1 MRPRVSAQPQEPRI
15 PRRRAPIAITIGIV
29 VVLVIAFFVFT
40 GLYAD
45 VLWYQQLGFLSV
57 LTTEW
62 IARASL
68 FVIGF
73 LAMALPVWGS
83 IQIAYR
89 TRPVY
94 AKLNS
99 QLDRYQEVFEPL
111 RRLAM
116 YGIPVVLGVFAG
128 VSASSRWE
136 VTLAWLNRTPFGQTD
151 PQFGLDIGFY
161 IFELPFYRGV
171 VGFASA
177 VVLLSVLLVI
187 ATNYLYG
194 AIRVSGREVVISKS
208 ARIQIAVTAG
218 IYLLLQGISIWLDQY
233 ATVTES
239 GSLITGAAYTDVNA
253 VIPGRGILAGVAV
266 VVAVLFFVT
275 AIIGRWRLPLIGT
288 ALLIVTSLLIG
299 TLYPWVVQR
308 FQVDPSAK
316 SLEAPYIQRNIDLT
330 RDAYGVAEVE
340 EIPFEA
346 KTDAEPG
353 ALRSDAETTANI
365 RLMDPLVISPAFEQL
380 EQFRQYYQFP
390 KQLDVDRY
398 DIDGETQDTVVA
410 VRDVKLSG
418 LGDAETWF
426 NSHLVYTHG
435 YGLVAAAG
443 NQRSVDGQPVF
454 IQSGIPQSGTLGDFE
469 PRVYFGEGSPQY
481 SIVGGPKGSDP
492 IELDYPAG
500 GDNEQQTQTT
510 FAGDGGPKLDNV
522 FTKLVYALKFQSEQI
537 FLSDEV
543 TTDSQIL
550 YDRDPI
556 QRVQKVAPYLTLDSD
571 TYPTVVDGRIVWVVD
586 GYTLSD
592 QYPYSNKV
600 SMSEAIADSEGLT
613 PSLAFDEVNYIRN
626 SVKATVDA
634 YDGTVTLYAWDE
646 EDPMLQTWQKVFPT
660 TVEPMSKMSGELMSH
675 VRYPSDLFKVQRAV
689 LGRYHVTEASP
700 FYSREDAW
708 TTPKEPTAGA
718 NTALLQPPYYL
729 TMQMPGQDAPAYS
742 LYSTFIPEARGDQ
755 SRNVLRGYLA
765 VDSDAG
771 AEDGK
776 RSDGYGKLRLLTLPE
791 DDNVPGPGQVQ
802 AKFNS
807 DPSVSQ
813 SLNLLKQ
820 GQSDVINGN
829 LLTVPVGGGLL
840 YVQPVYV
847 KSTGNTSYPLL
858 QKVLVAFGDQIAFQ
872 DTLDQA
878 LNVLFGGDSGA
889 TTGDENVEP
898 EPGGEGENGGS
909 TPTTPETPSDEMQA
923 LLNQAKQALKNKKT
937 ALAEGD
943 WTAYGQ
949 ADAQLADI
957 ISKMIAL
964 TDESGGGTTDGGTT
978 DGGTTDGGSGD

>member
-1 MRPRVSAQPQEPRI
+1 VSAQPQEPRI
-15 PRRRAPIAITIGIV
+15 PRRRAPIVITIGV
-29 VVLVIAFFVFT
+29 VVALVIAFFVFT

-62 IARASL
+62 VARVSL
-68 FVIGF
+68 FLIGF

-161 IFELPFYRGV
+161 VFELPFYRSV

-218 IYLLLQGISIWLDQY
+218 VYLLLQGISIWLDQY

-253 VIPGRGILAGVAV
+253 VIPGRGILAGISV
-266 VVAVLFFVT
+266 VVAILFFIT
-275 AIIGRWRLPLIGT
+275 AVIGRWRLPLIGT
-288 ALLIVTSLLIG
+288 ALLIVTSLIIG

-330 RDAYGVAEVE
+330 RDAYDVADVE
-340 EIPFEA
+340 EIPYQA

-365 RLMDPLVISPAFEQL
+365 RLMDPLVISPAFAQL

-398 DIDGETQDTVVA
+398 ELDGKTQDTVVA
-410 VRDVKLSG
+410 VRDLELAG
-418 LGDAETWF
+418 LGEAASWYNT
-426 NSHLVYTHG
+426 HLVYTHG
-435 YGLVAAAG
+435 YGMVAAAG

-454 IQSGIPQSGTLGDFE
+454 LQSGIPQTGSLGDFE
-469 PRVYFGEGSPQY
+469 PRVYFGESSPQY
-481 SIVGGPKGSDP
+481 SIVGGPKDSDP

-500 GDNEQQTQTT
+500 GENEEQTQTT
-510 FAGDGGPKLDNV
+510 FKGDGGPKLDNV

-613 PSLAFDEVNYIRN
+613 PSLAFDEINYIRN

-634 YDGTVTLYAWDE
+634 YDGTVTLYAWDDQ
-646 EDPMLQTWQKVFPT
+646 DPVLKTWQKVFPS
-660 TVEPMSKMSGELMSH
+660 TVKPMSKMSSELMSH
-675 VRYPSDLFKVQRAV
+675 VRYPSDLFKVQRAI
-689 LGRYHVTEASP
+689 LGRYHVTQANP
-700 FYSREDAW
+700 FYSQEDAW
-708 TTPKEPTAGA
+708 TTPKEPTAGS

-729 TMQMPGQDAPAYS
+729 TMQVPGQDAPAYS

-755 SRNVLRGYLA
+755 SRNLLRGYLA

-771 AEDGK
+771 DEAGK
-776 RSDGYGKLRLLTLPE
+776 RSTSYGKLRLLTLPE

-898 EPGGEGENGGS
+898 GTGAGDGDNGGS
-909 TPTTPETPSDEMQA
+909 PTTPTTPSDEMQA
-923 LLNQAKQALKNKKT
+923 LLNQAKQALKNKQT

-943 WTAYGQ
+943 WAGYGE

-964 TDESGGGTTDGGTT
+964 SDAEQTGSTGDGSSSDSGN
-978 DGGTTDGGSGD
+978 

>member
-1 MRPRVSAQPQEPRI
+1 MSAQTQEPRI
-15 PRRRAPIAITIGIV
+15 PRRRAPIVITIGV
-29 VVLVIAFFVFT
+29 VALLVIGFFVFV

-45 VLWYQQLGFLSV
+45 VLWYDQLGFLNV

-62 IARASL
+62 VARIVL
-68 FVIGF
+68 FLIGF
-73 LAMALPVWGS
+73 VAMAVPVWAS

-136 VTLAWLNRTPFGQTD
+136 LTLTWLNRTPFGTTD
-151 PQFGLDIGFY
+151 PQFGFDVGFY
-161 IFELPFYRGV
+161 VFELPFYRSL

-177 VVLLSVLLVI
+177 VVLLSLLLVI

-194 AIRVSGREVVISKS
+194 SIRVSGREVVISKS

-218 IYLLLQGISIWLDQY
+218 VYLLLQAISIWFDQY
-233 ATVTES
+233 ATVTENS
-239 GSLITGAAYTDVNA
+239 TLMTGAAYTDVNA
-253 VIPGRGILAGVAV
+253 VIPGRGILAAIAAV
-266 VVAVLFFVT
+266 VALLFFVT

-288 ALLIVTSLLIG
+288 ALLIVSSLIIG
-299 TLYPWVVQR
+299 SLYPWVIQR
-308 FQVDPSAK
+308 FQVDPSART
-316 SLEAPYIQRNIDLT
+316 LEAPYIERNIDLT
-330 RDAYGVAEVE
+330 RDAYGVADIET
-340 EIPFEA
+340 IPFEA

-353 ALRSDAETTANI
+353 ALRSDAATTANI
-365 RLMDPLVISPAFEQL
+365 RLMDPLVISPAFQQL

-390 KQLDVDRY
+390 DALDVDRY
-398 DIDGETQDTVVA
+398 DIDGTTQDTVVA
-410 VRDVKLSG
+410 VRDLALAG

-426 NSHLVYTHG
+426 NSHIVYTHG

-454 IQSGIPQSGTLGDFE
+454 LQSGIPSTGVLGEFE
-469 PRVYFGEGSPQY
+469 PRVYFGEDSPAY
-481 SIVGGPKGSDP
+481 SIVGAPEGADP
-492 IELDYPAG
+492 VELDYPAG
-500 GDNEQQTQTT
+500 ADSSDQTYTT
-510 FAGDGGPKLDNV
+510 FEGDGGPKLDNV

-537 FLSDEV
+537 FLSDAV
-543 TTDSQIL
+543 TDESQII

-556 QRVQKVAPYLTLDSD
+556 ERVKKVAPYLTLDSD
-571 TYPTVVDGRIVWVVD
+571 TYPSVVDGRVVWIVD
-586 GYTLSD
+586 GYTLTD

-600 SMSEAIADSEGLT
+600 SMSEAIADSEGL
-613 PSLAFDEVNYIRN
+613 PQSLPFDEVNYIRN

-634 YDGTVTLYAWDE
+634 YDGSVTLYAWDE
-646 EDPMLQTWQKVFPT
+646 QDPILQTWQKIFPST
-660 TVEPMSKMSGELMSH
+660 LESMDEMSGALLSH
-675 VRYPSDLFKVQRAV
+675 VRYPADLFKMQRAV
-689 LGRYHVTEASP
+689 LGRYHVTNPGS

-708 TTPKEPTAGA
+708 TTPNDPTGGA
-718 NTALLQPPYYL
+718 NTTLLQPPYYL
-729 TMQMPGQDAPAYS
+729 TMQMPGQDVPSYS
-742 LYSTFIPEARGDQ
+742 LYSTFIPEARGEQ

-771 AEDGK
+771 STDGERAE
-776 RSDGYGKLRLLTLPE
+776 GYGKLRLLTLPE

-802 AKFNS
+802 NTFNG
-807 DPSVSQ
+807 DPTVSQ

-820 GQSDVINGN
+820 GQSEVINGN

-872 DTLDQA
+872 DTLDLA
-878 LNVLFGGDSGA
+878 LDVLFGGDSGA
-889 TTGDENVEP
+889 AAGDEEVEP
-898 EPGGEGENGGS
+898 GTEPTAPPEEG
-909 TPTTPETPSDEMQA
+909 TPTTPTAPSDEVQA
-923 LLNQAKQALKNKKT
+923 LLNEAKVALQNKQA
-937 ALAEGD
+937 ALADGD
-943 WTAYGQ
+943 WAAYGV
-949 ADAQLADI
+949 ADAQLAEI
-957 ISKMIAL
+957 IAELITL
-964 TDESGGGTTDGGTT
+964 TSPESAG
-978 DGGTTDGGSGD
+978 

>member
-1 MRPRVSAQPQEPRI
+1 MSAQTQEPRI
-15 PRRRAPIAITIGIV
+15 PRRRAPILITIGV
-29 VVLVIAFFVFT
+29 VALLVIGFFVFV

-45 VLWYQQLGFLSV
+45 VLWYDQLGFLNV

-62 IARASL
+62 IARIVL
-68 FVIGF
+68 FLIGF
-73 LAMALPVWGS
+73 LAMAVPVWAS
-83 IQIAYR
+83 IQLAYR

-116 YGIPVVLGVFAG
+116 YGIPAVLGVFAG

-136 VTLAWLNRTPFGQTD
+136 LTLMWLNRTPFGTND
-151 PQFGLDIGFY
+151 PQFGFDVGFY
-161 IFELPFYRGV
+161 VFELPFYRSI

-177 VVLLSVLLVI
+177 VVLLSLLLVI

-194 AIRVSGREVVISKS
+194 SIRVSGREVVISKS

-218 IYLLLQGISIWLDQY
+218 IYLLLQAISIWFDQY
-233 ATVTES
+233 ATVTENS
-239 GSLITGAAYTDVNA
+239 TLMTGAAYTDVNA
-253 VIPGRGILAGVAV
+253 VIPGRGILAAIAA

-288 ALLIVTSLLIG
+288 ALLIVSSLIIG
-299 TLYPWVVQR
+299 SLYPWVIQR
-308 FQVDPSAK
+308 FQVDPSAR
-316 SLEAPYIQRNIDLT
+316 SLEAPYIERNIDQT
-330 RDAYGVAEVE
+330 RDAYGVADIES
-340 EIPFEA
+340 IPFEA

-353 ALRSDAETTANI
+353 ALRSDAATTANI
-365 RLMDPLVISPAFEQL
+365 RLMDPLVISPAFQQL

-390 KQLDVDRY
+390 DALDVDRY
-398 DIDGETQDTVVA
+398 DIDGTTQDTVVA
-410 VRDVKLSG
+410 VRDLALSG

-426 NSHLVYTHG
+426 NSHIVYTHG

-454 IQSGIPQSGTLGDFE
+454 LQSGIPSTGVLGEFE
-469 PRVYFGEGSPQY
+469 PRVYFGEDSPSY
-481 SIVGGPKGSDP
+481 SIVGAPEGSDP
-492 IELDYPAG
+492 VELDYPAAG
-500 GDNEQQTQTT
+500 ASTDEQTYTT
-510 FAGDGGPKLDNV
+510 FEGDGGPKLDNV

-537 FLSDEV
+537 FLSDAV
-543 TTDSQIL
+543 NDDSQIL

-556 QRVQKVAPYLTLDSD
+556 ERVKKVAPYLTLDSD
-571 TYPTVVDGRIVWVVD
+571 TYPSVVDGRVVWSVD
-586 GYTLSD
+586 GYTLTD

-600 SMSEAIADSEGLT
+600 SMSDAIADSET
-613 PSLAFDEVNYIRN
+613 QAPALAFDEVNYIRN

-634 YDGTVTLYAWDE
+634 YDGSVKLYAWDDQ
-646 EDPMLQTWQKVFPT
+646 DPILQTWQKIFPST
-660 TVEPMSKMSGELMSH
+660 LEPMSKMSGDLLSH
-675 VRYPSDLFKVQRAV
+675 VRYPADLFKMQRAI
-689 LGRYHVTEASP
+689 LGRYHVTNPGS

-708 TTPKEPTAGA
+708 TTPNDPTAA
-718 NTALLQPPYYL
+718 SNTQLLQPPYYL
-729 TMQMPGQDAPAYS
+729 TMQMPGQDVPAYS
-742 LYSTFIPEARGDQ
+742 LYSTFIPEARGEQ

-771 AEDGK
+771 STDGERAE
-776 RSDGYGKLRLLTLPE
+776 GYGKLRLLTLPE

-802 AKFNS
+802 NTFNG
-807 DPSVSQ
+807 DPTVSQ

-820 GQSDVINGN
+820 GQSEVINGN

-872 DTLDQA
+872 DTLDLA
-878 LNVLFGGDSGA
+878 LDVLFGGDSGA
-889 TTGDENVEP
+889 AAGDEEVEP
-898 EPGGEGENGGS
+898 GT
-909 TPTTPETPSDEMQA
+909 TPTTPPEGGEQPTTPTVPNDETQA
-923 LLNQAKQALKNKKT
+923 LLNEAKVALQNKQA
-937 ALAEGD
+937 ALAAGD
-943 WTAYGQ
+943 WAAYGA
-949 ADAQLADI
+949 ADAQLAEI
-957 ISKMIAL
+957 IAQLIEL
-964 TDESGGGTTDGGTT
+964 NQPDTNPQ
-978 DGGTTDGGSGD
+978 

>member
-1 MRPRVSAQPQEPRI
+1 MSAQPQEPRI
-15 PRRRAPIAITIGIV
+15 PRRRAPIVITIGV
-29 VVLVIAFFVFT
+29 VVALVIAFFVFT

-62 IARASL
+62 VARVSL
-68 FVIGF
+68 FLIGF

-161 IFELPFYRGV
+161 VFELPFYRSV

-218 IYLLLQGISIWLDQY
+218 VYLLLQGISIWLDQY

-253 VIPGRGILAGVAV
+253 VIPGRGILAGISV
-266 VVAVLFFVT
+266 VVAILFFIT
-275 AIIGRWRLPLIGT
+275 AVIGRWRLPLIGT
-288 ALLIVTSLLIG
+288 ALLIVTSLIIG

-330 RDAYGVAEVE
+330 RDAYDVADVE
-340 EIPFEA
+340 EIPYQA

-365 RLMDPLVISPAFEQL
+365 RLMDPLVISPAFAQL

-398 DIDGETQDTVVA
+398 ELDGKTQDTVVA
-410 VRDVKLSG
+410 VRDLELAG
-418 LGDAETWF
+418 LGEAASWYNT
-426 NSHLVYTHG
+426 HLVYTHG
-435 YGLVAAAG
+435 YGMVAAAG

-454 IQSGIPQSGTLGDFE
+454 LQSGIPQTGSLGDFE
-469 PRVYFGEGSPQY
+469 PRVYFGESSPQY
-481 SIVGGPKGSDP
+481 SIVGGPKDSDP

-500 GDNEQQTQTT
+500 GENEEQTQTT
-510 FAGDGGPKLDNV
+510 FKGDGGPKLDNV

-613 PSLAFDEVNYIRN
+613 PSLAFDEINYIRN

-634 YDGTVTLYAWDE
+634 YDGTVTLYAWDDQ
-646 EDPMLQTWQKVFPT
+646 DPVLKTWQKVFPS
-660 TVEPMSKMSGELMSH
+660 TVKPMSKMSSELMSH
-675 VRYPSDLFKVQRAV
+675 VRYPSDLFKVQRAI
-689 LGRYHVTEASP
+689 LGRYHVTQANP
-700 FYSREDAW
+700 FYSQEDAW
-708 TTPKEPTAGA
+708 TTPKEPTAGS

-729 TMQMPGQDAPAYS
+729 TMQVPGQDAPAYS

-755 SRNVLRGYLA
+755 SRNLLRGYLA

-771 AEDGK
+771 DEAGK
-776 RSDGYGKLRLLTLPE
+776 RSTSYGKLRLLTLPE

-898 EPGGEGENGGS
+898 GTGAGDGDNGGS
-909 TPTTPETPSDEMQA
+909 PTTPTTPSDEMQA
-923 LLNQAKQALKNKKT
+923 LLNQAKQALKNKQT

-943 WTAYGQ
+943 WAGYGE

-964 TDESGGGTTDGGTT
+964 SDAEQTGSTGDGSSSDSGN
-978 DGGTTDGGSGD
+978 

>member
-1 MRPRVSAQPQEPRI
+1 MSAQPQEPRI

-660 TVEPMSKMSGELMSH
+660 TIEPMSKMSGELMSH

>member
-1 MRPRVSAQPQEPRI
+1 MSAQPQEPRI

-923 LLNQAKQALKNKKT
+923 LLNQAKQALKNKQT

-978 DGGTTDGGSGD
+978 DGGSGD

>member
-1 MRPRVSAQPQEPRI
+1 M
-15 PRRRAPIAITIGIV
+15 AITIGAV
-29 VVLVIAFFVFT
+29 AALVIAFFAFT

-45 VLWYQQLGFLSV
+45 VLWYDQLGYLPV

-62 IARASL
+62 VSRIVL

-73 LAMALPVWGS
+73 LAMAVPVWAS

-116 YGIPVVLGVFAG
+116 YGIPVVLGIFAG

-136 VTLAWLNRTPFGQTD
+136 GALAWLNRTPFGTTD
-151 PQFGLDIGFY
+151 PQFGFDVGFFV
-161 IFELPFYRGV
+161 FELPFYRSI

-208 ARIQIAVTAG
+208 ARVQIAITAG
-218 IYLLLQGISIWLDQY
+218 LYLLLQAVSIWLDQY
-233 ATVTES
+233 ATVTET

-253 VIPGRGILAGVAV
+253 VIPGRGILAAVAG
-266 VVAVLFFVT
+266 VVAILFFVT
-275 AIIGRWRLPLIGT
+275 AIIGRWRLPLVGT
-288 ALLIVTSLLIG
+288 ALLIVTSLIIG
-299 TLYPWVVQR
+299 SLYPWVVER
-308 FQVDPSAK
+308 FQVEPNAK
-316 SLEAPYIQRNIDLT
+316 SLESPYVQRNIDLT
-330 RDAYGVAEVE
+330 RDAYGVADVE
-340 EIPFEA
+340 EIPFAA
-346 KTDAEPG
+346 KTDAEQG
-353 ALRSDAETTANI
+353 ALRADAETTANI
-365 RLMDPLVISPAFEQL
+365 RLMDPLVMAPAFQQL

-390 KQLDVDRY
+390 DALDVDRY
-398 DIDGETQDTVVA
+398 DIDGATRDTVVA
-410 VRDVKLSG
+410 VRDVNVSG
-418 LGDAETWF
+418 LGDADTWF

-454 IQSGIPQSGTLGDFE
+454 LQSGIPQSGVLGEFE

-481 SIVGGPKGSDP
+481 SIVGAPEGADP

-500 GDNEQQTQTT
+500 GENERQTQTT
-510 FAGDGGPKLDNV
+510 FEGDGGPALDNL

-543 TTDSQIL
+543 TNESQIL

-571 TYPTVVDGRIVWVVD
+571 TYPSVVDGRMVWIVD

-600 SMSEAIADSEGLT
+600 SMSDAIADSEGVAPT
-613 PSLAFDEVNYIRN
+613 LAFDEVNYIRN

-634 YDGTVTLYAWDE
+634 YDGSVTLYAWDD
-646 EDPMLQTWQKVFPT
+646 EDPILQTWQKVFPAT
-660 TVEPMSKMSGELMSH
+660 IEPMSEMSGELMSH
-675 VRYPSDLFKVQRAV
+675 VRYPADLFKMQRAV
-689 LGRYHVTEASP
+689 LGRYHVTEAGS
-700 FYSREDAW
+700 FYSRDDAW
-708 TTPKEPTAGA
+708 TTPKDPTAGA
-718 NTALLQPPYYL
+718 NTTILQQPYYL
-729 TMQMPGQDAPAYS
+729 TMQMPGQDAPTYS
-742 LYSTFIPEARGDQ
+742 LYSTFIPEASGDQ

-765 VDSDAG
+765 VDADAG
-771 AEDGK
+771 ATAGE
-776 RSDGYGKLRLLTLPE
+776 RAEGYGKLRLLSLPE

-829 LLTVPVGGGLL
+829 LLTLPVGGGLL

-847 KSTGNTSYPLL
+847 KSTGNTSFPLL

-872 DTLDQA
+872 DTLDEA
-878 LNVLFGGDSGA
+878 LDVLFGGDSGA
-889 TTGDENVEP
+889 AAGDEPVD
-898 EPGGEGENGGS
+898 PGA
-909 TPTTPETPSDEMQA
+909 TPTTPPTEGGGETPPTTPVAPSDEVQA
-923 LLNQAKQALKNKKT
+923 LLNEAAQELQNKQA

-943 WTAYGQ
+943 WAAYGA
-949 ADAQLADI
+949 ADAKLAEI
-957 ISKMIAL
+957 IASLL
-964 TDESGGGTTDGGTT
+964 TLTGTQNAPADTGE
-978 DGGTTDGGSGD
+978 

>member
-1 MRPRVSAQPQEPRI
+1 MSAQTQEPRI
-15 PRRRAPIAITIGIV
+15 PRRRAPIVITIGV
-29 VVLVIAFFVFT
+29 VALLVIGFFVFV

-45 VLWYQQLGFLSV
+45 VLWYDQLGFLNV

-62 IARASL
+62 VARIVL
-68 FVIGF
+68 FLIGF
-73 LAMALPVWGS
+73 VAMAVPVWAS

-136 VTLAWLNRTPFGQTD
+136 LTLTWLNRTPFGTTD
-151 PQFGLDIGFY
+151 PQFGFDVGFY
-161 IFELPFYRGV
+161 VFELPFYRSL

-177 VVLLSVLLVI
+177 VVLLSLLLVI

-194 AIRVSGREVVISKS
+194 SIRVSGREVVISKS
-208 ARIQIAVTAG
+208 ARIQIAITAG
-218 IYLLLQGISIWLDQY
+218 IYLLLQAISIWFDQY
-233 ATVTES
+233 ATVTENS
-239 GSLITGAAYTDVNA
+239 TLMTGAAYTDVNA
-253 VIPGRGILAGVAV
+253 VIPGRGILAAIAAV
-266 VVAVLFFVT
+266 VALLFFVT

-288 ALLIVTSLLIG
+288 ALLIVSSLIIG
-299 TLYPWVVQR
+299 SLYPWVVQR
-308 FQVDPSAK
+308 FQVDPSART
-316 SLEAPYIQRNIDLT
+316 LEAPYIERNIDLT
-330 RDAYGVAEVE
+330 RDAYGVADIET
-340 EIPFEA
+340 IPFEA

-353 ALRSDAETTANI
+353 ALRSDAATTANI
-365 RLMDPLVISPAFEQL
+365 RLMDPLVIGPAFQQL

-390 KQLDVDRY
+390 DALDVDRY
-398 DIDGETQDTVVA
+398 EIDGTTQDTVVA
-410 VRDVKLSG
+410 VRDLALAG

-426 NSHLVYTHG
+426 NSHIVYTHG

-454 IQSGIPQSGTLGDFE
+454 LQSGIPSTGVLGEFE
-469 PRVYFGEGSPQY
+469 PRVYFGEDSPAY
-481 SIVGGPKGSDP
+481 SIVGAPEGADP
-492 IELDYPAG
+492 VELDYPAG
-500 GDNEQQTQTT
+500 ADSSDQTYTT
-510 FAGDGGPKLDNV
+510 FEGDGGPKLDNV

-537 FLSDEV
+537 FLSDAV
-543 TTDSQIL
+543 TDESQII

-556 QRVQKVAPYLTLDSD
+556 ERVKKVAPYLTLDSD
-571 TYPTVVDGRIVWVVD
+571 TYPSVVDGRIVWIVD
-586 GYTLSD
+586 GYTLTD

-600 SMSEAIADSEGLT
+600 SMSEAIADSEGL
-613 PSLAFDEVNYIRN
+613 PQSLPFDEVNYIRN

-634 YDGTVTLYAWDE
+634 YDGSVTLYAWDDQ
-646 EDPMLQTWQKVFPT
+646 DPILQTWDKIFPST
-660 TVEPMSKMSGELMSH
+660 LKPMSEMSGSLLSH
-675 VRYPSDLFKVQRAV
+675 VRYPADLFKMQRAV
-689 LGRYHVTEASP
+689 LGRYHVTNPGS

-708 TTPKEPTAGA
+708 TTPNDPTGGA
-718 NTALLQPPYYL
+718 NTTLLQPPYYL
-729 TMQMPGQDAPAYS
+729 TMQMPGQDVPSYS
-742 LYSTFIPEARGDQ
+742 LYSTFIPEARGEQ

-771 AEDGK
+771 STDGERAE
-776 RSDGYGKLRLLTLPE
+776 GYGKLRLLTLPE

-802 AKFNS
+802 NTFNG
-807 DPSVSQ
+807 DPTVSQ

-820 GQSDVINGN
+820 GQSEVINGN

-872 DTLDQA
+872 DTLDLA
-878 LNVLFGGDSGA
+878 LDVLFGGDSGA
-889 TTGDENVEP
+889 AAGDEEVEP
-898 EPGGEGENGGS
+898 GAEPTAPPEEG
-909 TPTTPETPSDEMQA
+909 TPTTPTAPSDEVQA
-923 LLNQAKQALKNKKT
+923 LLNEAKVALQNKQA
-937 ALAEGD
+937 ALADGD
-943 WTAYGQ
+943 WAAYGV
-949 ADAQLADI
+949 ADAQLAEI
-957 ISKMIAL
+957 IAELITL
-964 TDESGGGTTDGGTT
+964 TSPESAG
-978 DGGTTDGGSGD
+978 

>member
-1 MRPRVSAQPQEPRI
+1 MSAQTQEPRI
-15 PRRRAPIAITIGIV
+15 PRRRAPIAITIGVVALLIV
-29 VVLVIAFFVFT
+29 GFFVFV

-45 VLWYQQLGFLSV
+45 VLWYDQLGFLDV

-62 IARASL
+62 VARIVL
-68 FVIGF
+68 FLIGF
-73 LAMALPVWGS
+73 VAMAVPVWAS

-128 VSASSRWE
+128 VSTSSRWE
-136 VTLAWLNRTPFGQTD
+136 LTLTWLNRTPFGTED
-151 PQFGLDIGFY
+151 PLFGFDVGFY
-161 IFELPFYRGV
+161 VFELPFYRSI

-177 VVLLSVLLVI
+177 VVLLSLLLVI

-194 AIRVSGREVVISKS
+194 SIRVSGREVVISKS

-218 IYLLLQGISIWLDQY
+218 IYLLLQAISIWFDQY
-233 ATVTES
+233 ATVTENS
-239 GSLITGAAYTDVNA
+239 TLITGAAYTDVNA
-253 VIPGRGILAGVAV
+253 VIPGRGILAVIAG
-266 VVAVLFFVT
+266 VVALLFFVT
-275 AIIGRWRLPLIGT
+275 ALIGRWRLPLIGT
-288 ALLIVTSLLIG
+288 ALLIVSSLIIG
-299 TLYPWVVQR
+299 SLYPWVIQR
-308 FQVDPSAK
+308 FQVDPSART
-316 SLEAPYIQRNIDLT
+316 LEAPYIGYNIDMT
-330 RDAYGVAEVE
+330 RDAYGVADVE
-340 EIPFEA
+340 MIPFEA

-353 ALRSDAETTANI
+353 ALRSDAATTANI
-365 RLMDPLVISPAFEQL
+365 RLMDPLVISPAFQQL

-390 KQLDVDRY
+390 ADLDVDRY
-398 DIDGETQDTVVA
+398 NIDGTTQDTVVA
-410 VRDVKLSG
+410 VRDLALAG

-426 NSHLVYTHG
+426 NSHIVYTHG

-454 IQSGIPQSGTLGDFE
+454 LQSGIPSTGVLGEFE
-469 PRVYFGEGSPQY
+469 PRVYFGEDSPAY
-481 SIVGGPKGSDP
+481 SIVGAPDGSDP
-492 IELDYPAG
+492 VELDYPAG
-500 GDNEQQTQTT
+500 ASSDEQTYTT
-510 FAGDGGPKLDNV
+510 FDGDGGPKLDNV

-537 FLSDEV
+537 FLSDAVNEE
-543 TTDSQIL
+543 SQIL

-556 QRVQKVAPYLTLDSD
+556 ERVQKVAPYLTLDSD
-571 TYPTVVDGRIVWVVD
+571 SYPSVVDGRVVWIVD
-586 GYTLSD
+586 GYTLTD

-600 SMSEAIADSEGLT
+600 SMSEAIADSEGL
-613 PSLAFDEVNYIRN
+613 PQALPFDEVNYIRN

-634 YDGTVTLYAWDE
+634 YDGSVTLYAWDE
-646 EDPMLQTWQKVFPT
+646 DDPILQTWQKIFPST
-660 TVEPMSKMSGELMSH
+660 LKPMSEMSGSLLSH
-675 VRYPSDLFKVQRAV
+675 VRYPADLFKMQRAI
-689 LGRYHVTEASP
+689 LGRYHVTNPGS

-708 TTPKEPTAGA
+708 TTPNDPTGAA

-729 TMQMPGQDAPAYS
+729 TMQMPGQEVPSYS
-742 LYSTFIPEARGDQ
+742 LYSTFIPEARGEQ

-771 AEDGK
+771 ATGGELAE
-776 RSDGYGKLRLLTLPE
+776 GYGKLRLLTLPE

-802 AKFNS
+802 NTFNG
-807 DPSVSQ
+807 DPTVSQ

-820 GQSDVINGN
+820 GQSEVINGN

-872 DTLDQA
+872 DTLDLA
-878 LNVLFGGDSGA
+878 LDVLFGGDSGA
-889 TTGDENVEP
+889 AAGDEEVEP
-898 EPGGEGENGGS
+898 EP
-909 TPTTPETPSDEMQA
+909 TPTTPPEEGEPTTPAAPSDEVQA
-923 LLNQAKQALKNKKT
+923 LLNEAKVALQNKQT
-937 ALAEGD
+937 ALSEGN
-943 WTAYGQ
+943 WAAYGA
-949 ADAQLADI
+949 ADAQLAEI
-957 ISKMIAL
+957 IAQLIEL
-964 TDESGGGTTDGGTT
+964 TAPETAAQ
-978 DGGTTDGGSGD
+978 

>member
-1 MRPRVSAQPQEPRI
+1 MSAQTQEPRTS
-15 PRRRAPIAITIGIV
+15 RRRAPIAITIGV
-29 VVLVIAFFVFT
+29 VGALLIGFFIFA
-40 GLYAD
+40 GIYAD
-45 VLWYQQLGFLSV
+45 VLWFRQLGFVDV
-57 LTTEW
+57 LATEW
-62 IARASL
+62 IARIVL

-83 IQIAYR
+83 IQLAYR

-116 YGIPVVLGVFAG
+116 YGIPIVLGVFAG
-128 VSASSRWE
+128 VSTATRWD
-136 VTLAWLNRTPFGQTD
+136 LALTWLNRTPFGTTD
-151 PQFGLDIGFY
+151 PQFGLDVGFY
-161 IFELPFYRGV
+161 VFELPFYRSV

-177 VVLLSVLLVI
+177 VVLLSGLTVI

-218 IYLLLQGISIWLDQY
+218 LYLLLQGVSIWLDQY
-233 ATVTES
+233 ATLSEQ
-239 GSLITGAAYTDVNA
+239 GSLFTGASYTDVNA
-253 VIPGRGILAGVAV
+253 VIPGQWILSAIAVAV
-266 VVAVLFFVT
+266 AILFFIT
-275 AIIGRWRLPLIGT
+275 AIMGRWRLPLVGT
-288 ALLIVTSLLIG
+288 VLLIVSSLIIG
-299 TLYPWVVQR
+299 SIYPWVVQR
-308 FQVDPSAK
+308 FQVEPNARTA
-316 SLEAPYIQRNIDLT
+316 EAPYLQRNIDLT
-330 RDAYGVAEVE
+330 RDAYGIAEVE

-353 ALRSDAETTANI
+353 ALRADAETTASI
-365 RLMDPLVISPAFEQL
+365 RLMDPQQISPAFQQL

-390 KQLDVDRY
+390 KSLDVDRY
-398 DIDGETQDTVVA
+398 EIDGNSQDAIVS
-410 VRDVKLSG
+410 VRDLNLEG
-418 LGDAETWF
+418 LTDAGTWY
-426 NSHLVYTHG
+426 NTHVVYTHG

-443 NQRSVDGQPVF
+443 NKRSVDGQPVF
-454 IQSGIPQSGTLGDFE
+454 IQSGIPQSGELGEFE
-469 PRVYFGEGSPQY
+469 PRVYFGEHSPTY
-481 SIVGGPKGSDP
+481 SIVGAPAGTKPV
-492 IELDYPAG
+492 ELDYPSGSEGA
-500 GDNEQQTQTT
+500 DRTETT
-510 FAGDGGPKLDNV
+510 FDGDGGPKLDNA
-522 FTKLVYALKFQSEQI
+522 FTKLIYALKFQSEQI
-537 FLSDEV
+537 FLSDAVNE
-543 TTDSQIL
+543 DSQIL

-556 QRVQKVAPYLTLDSD
+556 ERVKKVAPYLELDSD
-571 TYPTVVDGRIVWVVD
+571 AYPSVVDGRIVWIVD
-586 GYTLSD
+586 GYTMTD

-600 SMSEAIADSEGLT
+600 SLSEAIADSEGAA

-634 YDGTVTLYAWDE
+634 YDGTVTLYAWDD
-646 EDPMLQTWQKVFPT
+646 EDPILKTWQKIFPSSLQ
-660 TVEPMSKMSGELMSH
+660 PMNEMSGQLMSH
-675 VRYPSDLFKVQRAV
+675 VRYPSDLFKVQREV
-689 LGRYHVTEASP
+689 LGRYHVTEADP

-708 TTPKEPTAGA
+708 TTPKEPTASA
-718 NTALLQPPYYL
+718 QSTALQPPYYL

-742 LYSTFIPEARGDQ
+742 LYSTFIPDARGEN

-771 AEDGK
+771 ATDGE

-807 DPSVSQ
+807 DPTVSQ

-847 KSTGNTSYPLL
+847 KSTGGTSYPLL

-889 TTGDENVEP
+889 AAGDEEVEPGTGETP
-898 EPGGEGENGGS
+898 EPGTEEPDTG
-909 TPTTPETPSDEMQA
+909 TPTSPETPSDEMQA
-923 LLNQAKQALKNKKT
+923 LLNQAKQALADKQA
-937 ALAEGD
+937 ALAAGD
-943 WTAYGQ
+943 WAAYGA
-949 ADAQLADI
+949 ADAKLADT

-964 TDESGGGTTDGGTT
+964 SENGG
-978 DGGTTDGGSGD
+978 